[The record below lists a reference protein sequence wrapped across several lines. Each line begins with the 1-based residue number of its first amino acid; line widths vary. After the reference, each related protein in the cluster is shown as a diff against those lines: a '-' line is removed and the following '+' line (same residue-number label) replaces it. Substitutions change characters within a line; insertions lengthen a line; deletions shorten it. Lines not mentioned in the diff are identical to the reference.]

1 MLQRSPLF
9 RVLPST
15 RQGVQHSAVTARQSV
30 LQQPALS
37 TLSNDSPQ
45 RAPQRGQ
52 FRKALAVVIISSL
65 AVEPEVALAMPVVV
79 VPAASDPVLLLPVVE
94 HHLNP
99 P

>member
-1 MLQRSPLF
+1 
-9 RVLPST
+9 
-15 RQGVQHSAVTARQSV
+15 
-30 LQQPALS
+30 
-37 TLSNDSPQ
+37 LSNASPQ

-52 FRKALAVVIISSL
+52 FRKALAVLIISLL

-79 VPAASDPVLLLPVVE
+79 VLAASDQVLLLPVVE

>member
-1 MLQRSPLF
+1 L
-9 RVLPST
+9 
-15 RQGVQHSAVTARQSV
+15 
-30 LQQPALS
+30 
-37 TLSNDSPQ
+37 
-45 RAPQRGQ
+45 
-52 FRKALAVVIISSL
+52 IISSL